1 MDKWKTIINIYT
13 CTENGGFHLFSV
25 EKGVEK
31 QMLSTSY
38 TQIVDKIS
46 DGGQLCFQ
54 NVDDFRH
61 PRCCSKNEKLVTIC
75 CISENNDFFRDF
87 SAFFFSLKMWFSA

>member
-1 MDKWKTIINIYT
+1 MGGNLPYYTNRPQDFGRYNIFT
-13 CTENGGFHLFSV
+13 
-25 EKGVEK
+25 K
-31 QMLSTSY
+31 QLCTSY

-61 PRCCSKNEKLVTIC
+61 PRYCSKNEKLVTIC

-87 SAFFFSLKMWFSA
+87 SAFFFSLKMRFSA